1 MQNQNEETQN
11 MNNASTST
19 CTPTIVIHVKPA
31 DFAVNPPPASVT
43 YTIPAISVGQPG
55 CVKLL
60 SNTSIGVG
68 TKSNL
73 PLNFSIEVLDPT
85 NTDVY
90 TPVGI
95 SFTSPNLPPNLTLV
109 DFPTAS
115 ITRSGTLL
123 KFTDMCFTPS
133 ASFTFVLVIQNSAN
147 QLAILDPN
155 VIHDPAYGM
164 E

>member
-19 CTPTIVIHVKPA
+19 CTPTIVIHVTPA
-31 DFAVNPPPASVT
+31 DFAANPVT
-43 YTIPAISVGQPG
+43 YTIPAISVGLPG